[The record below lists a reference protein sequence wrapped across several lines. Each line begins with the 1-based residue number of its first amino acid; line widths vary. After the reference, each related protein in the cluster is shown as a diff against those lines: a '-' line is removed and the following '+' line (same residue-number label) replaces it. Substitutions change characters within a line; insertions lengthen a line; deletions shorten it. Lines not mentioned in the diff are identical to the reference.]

1 MQNNKNIL
9 NRFPRW
15 LVILFA
21 VSGCLLVMTSLFIGA
36 TIVAMPMMIRY
47 RLRRER
53 HVQTKWELPE
63 RRKTGPNPASIKQAW
78 PY

>member
-9 NRFPRW
+9 TRLPRW

-21 VSGCLLVMTSLFIGA
+21 VIGSLLVVTSLFVGA
-36 TIVAMPMMIRY
+36 TIVAMPLLIRH

-63 RRKTGPNPASIKQAW
+63 RRKTGPNPASLNQAW
-78 PY
+78 PF

>member
-21 VSGCLLVMTSLFIGA
+21 VIGCMLVVTSLFVGA
-36 TIVAMPMMIRY
+36 TIVAMPIMIRH
-47 RLRRER
+47 RLRQKPL
-53 HVQTKWELPE
+53 VQTKWELPE
-63 RRKTGPNPASIKQAW
+63 RRKTGPNPASLNQAW
-78 PY
+78 PF